1 MERLRGA
8 RPAPI
13 HVLVLRCAHVLAR
26 QRRVF
31 GAIGE
36 ARPGSRALARQ
47 RNCSG
52 FRSGEL
58 HGQLTRHGG
67 AFCSLCPKILSA
79 LNIYASC
86 FCPLPP
92 APAQDDGKMWGPLA
106 SSDQNGPG
114 LPSKSL
120 DFVFRY
126 SPLLARAPGVFCP
139 ALASSGLAALAAG
152 SFFKEPRNQAAS
164 MKCQEQ
170 VTAIGTGIAPE
181 RVSSLAGNPH

>member
-79 LNIYASC
+79 LSIYASC

-126 SPLLARAPGVFCP
+126 SPLLAPSARRLLSC
-139 ALASSGLAALAAG
+139 AG
-152 SFFKEPRNQAAS
+152 FQRPCCSRCRIFFKRAA
-164 MKCQEQ
+164 E
-170 VTAIGTGIAPE
+170 
-181 RVSSLAGNPH
+181 SSSKHEVPGAGDRHRDGHSSRTR